1 MTIAAQTV
9 KPINPPQWD
18 WEMEI
23 VNKNKPSFIYLF
35 IYALINIMMIGSKHK
50 KNLQNGDERFE
61 RKQQ

>member
-35 IYALINIMMIGSKHK
+35 IYLCSNKHY
-50 KNLQNGDERFE
+50 DDRF
-61 RKQQ
+61 KTQQKLTKWR

>member
-23 VNKNKPSFIYLF
+23 VNKNKPSFFYLF
-35 IYALINIMMIGSKHK
+35 IYLCSNKHY
-50 KNLQNGDERFE
+50 DDRFKTQE
-61 RKQQ
+61 KLTKWR